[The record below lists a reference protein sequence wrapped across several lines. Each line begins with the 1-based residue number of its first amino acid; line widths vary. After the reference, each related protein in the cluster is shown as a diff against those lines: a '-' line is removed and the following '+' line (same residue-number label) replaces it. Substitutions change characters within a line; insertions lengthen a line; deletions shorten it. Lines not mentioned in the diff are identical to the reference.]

1 MSGIEYKLEKIRL
14 ILNNPFNIA
23 HGSSVF
29 RDSII
34 FTIKY
39 KDYTGYG
46 EAPIVP
52 YYNAEENIIT
62 EEIKLSSEKLK
73 SLNFPLEA
81 EYAKSKF
88 LFHSSFAECAFT
100 TALVDILAR
109 IRGKRYDEY
118 IGVYT
123 GKNSDKPS
131 LAETSYTISYGSLQ
145 DMADAVE
152 KSSYDTIKIK
162 VGFPDDIE
170 RLKNILRI
178 ITVKG
183 SHSGLTIRLDANQ
196 GWNLD
201 EALKKTE
208 SLNYLKE
215 EYRGHGIAFEMLE
228 EPLKAPFSDIEKIAE
243 KSSIPVF
250 LDESIKSAKDLSELS
265 KTAQN
270 VAGIVVKTGKAGGPL
285 KTLELIRKARSA
297 GFKVMI
303 GGFIESSLGTT
314 ASAFLAAECDF
325 ADLDAPLLIKNDPFC
340 GIKYSGSIVQ
350 LPSKQQNG
358 CGLGVSKCRE

>member
-88 LFHSSFAECAFT
+88 IFHSSFAECAFT

-170 RLKNILRI
+170 RLKNIEEL
-178 ITVKG
+178 K
-183 SHSGLTIRLDANQ
+183 SELKQ
-196 GWNLD
+196 
-201 EALKKTE
+201 LKKE
-208 SLNYLKE
+208 YANLIYQSYL
-215 EYRGHGIAFEMLE
+215 EMIHFHSE
-228 EPLKAPFSDIEKIAE
+228 VF
-243 KSSIPVF
+243 VF
-250 LDESIKSAKDLSELS
+250 LQLFFFFQLNDKLFSIKHL
-265 KTAQN
+265 
-270 VAGIVVKTGKAGGPL
+270 L
-285 KTLELIRKARSA
+285 KL
-297 GFKVMI
+297 
-303 GGFIESSLGTT
+303 
-314 ASAFLAAECDF
+314 
-325 ADLDAPLLIKNDPFC
+325 
-340 GIKYSGSIVQ
+340 
-350 LPSKQQNG
+350 
-358 CGLGVSKCRE
+358 VSPNIQMLH